1 MVSNQVVSS
10 TTTKKISAK
19 ETDEQLIAAYINGNN
34 SAFDRLLKRYESKVF
49 TYILYSVQDEEL
61 AQDLFQDCFIK
72 IITKLQS
79 GQYTENG
86 KFASWVMRIAHNLV
100 IDHHR
105 QRQNTQLLSND
116 ESDVDLFNNA
126 SIAVDDNREREM
138 IDTQTMNEVKALI
151 RLLPESQREVVLM
164 RFYKD
169 MSFKEIAEV
178 TNVSINTALG
188 RMRYALIN
196 MRKLAKQYDIS
207 LAV

>member
-1 MVSNQVVSS
+1 
-10 TTTKKISAK
+10 
-19 ETDEQLIAAYINGNN
+19 
-34 SAFDRLLKRYESKVF
+34 
-49 TYILYSVQDEEL
+49 
-61 AQDLFQDCFIK
+61 
-72 IITKLQS
+72 
-79 GQYTENG
+79 
-86 KFASWVMRIAHNLV
+86 
-100 IDHHR
+100 
-105 QRQNTQLLSND
+105 
-116 ESDVDLFNNA
+116 
-126 SIAVDDNREREM
+126 M